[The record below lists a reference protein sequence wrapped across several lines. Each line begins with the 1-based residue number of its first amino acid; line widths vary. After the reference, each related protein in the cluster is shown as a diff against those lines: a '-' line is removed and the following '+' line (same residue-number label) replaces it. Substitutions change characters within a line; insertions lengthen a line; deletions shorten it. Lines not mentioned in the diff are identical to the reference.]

1 MLGLMRTSPL
11 FLLLLA
17 ASAFAAAPSAPAA
30 SGAPAESK
38 TAPSEAKL
46 APDDGVVRY
55 RGRSIDVMAYLEG
68 FPWKSFYFAP
78 EAGKVFFLN
87 RGTVERLHEA
97 PLAPGE
103 RVDLSKARVLSEVDF
118 TKRNLW
124 GLKVSRFN
132 GKVYVMGDEDNKEIT
147 NLYELQPDGSFK
159 KLTSEGYIYA
169 WELSPD
175 GRRIAFAARSGAT
188 EFTPGSVG
196 VLDLE
201 TGAVR
206 KAFADSKAL
215 RMTWTSVSWKPDGTA
230 VALGVV
236 CDEDRTRQE
245 LLLVQADGSG
255 HRGLLGCDKK
265 RSVAPAW
272 YWLDDANLV
281 YRSDEPGNTVAY
293 RLELATGRSA
303 ALTDPKW
310 NVSTAELLGGRL
322 VVLEKR
328 PVTTALHVID
338 PRGGTLT
345 STRELPASLW
355 ANRGT
360 RERMYLN
367 LDSATVPFEALEVRL
382 EGGEPRVDVVLDYGK
397 ELKDRIVHCEARKVS
412 FKTFD
417 GLAAPGEDGRLHA
430 FLYTPRKPAKGAQ
443 ARLLVN
449 SFYGGSNSWSPKV
462 HMFCA
467 AGFHVLSPAPRGSW
481 DWGREFHDKMQG
493 DLGGGEILD
502 VVEAAKT
509 FSKELG
515 IPATQ
520 VGAFGGS
527 HGGYATLRALTLP
540 DEVNGH
546 APGFRFG
553 FGVSDYGIS
562 DLVRYVKN
570 CNIPGWITDMTRED
584 PAKNPAKWLDR
595 SPQTHACRASGPLF
609 LSHGSNDKRVGIEES
624 EGMMAALRKCGRT
637 QDVFYRLPGQG
648 HGYKGTPVNVA
659 YYRELFKFL
668 EGLDPAATAAK

>member
-1 MLGLMRTSPL
+1 MLGVMRTLPL
-11 FLLLLA
+11 CLLLLA
-17 ASAFAAAPSAPAA
+17 ASAFAAAPSP
-30 SGAPAESK
+30 SAPAE
-38 TAPSEAKL
+38 AGPAQ
-46 APDDGVVRY
+46 DGVVRY
-55 RGRSIDVMAYLEG
+55 RDRAIDVKAYLEG

-78 EAGKVFFLN
+78 EAGKLFFLN
-87 RGTVERLHEA
+87 RGAVERLHEA
-97 PLAPGE
+97 PLEPGK
-103 RVDLSKARVLSEVDF
+103 RADLAKARVLSDVDF

-124 GLKVSRFN
+124 GLKVSRWN
-132 GKVYVMGDEDNKEIT
+132 GKVYVKGDEDNREII
-147 NLYELQPDGSFK
+147 NIYELQADGSFK
-159 KLTSEGYIYA
+159 KLTSEGYIYDWA
-169 WELSPD
+169 LSPD
-175 GRRIAFAARSGAT
+175 GRRVAFAARSGAT

-196 VLDLE
+196 ILDLE

-206 KAFADSKAL
+206 KVFTDSKAL
-215 RMTWTSVSWKPDGTA
+215 RMTWTTVSWKPDGTA
-230 VALGVV
+230 VALGAV

-265 RSVAPAW
+265 RSVSPTW
-272 YWLDDANLV
+272 DWLDDGSLL
-281 YRSDEPGNTVAY
+281 YTSDEPGNTVAY
-293 RLELATGRSA
+293 RLDLATGESA
-303 ALTDPKW
+303 PLTDPKW
-310 NVSTAELLGGRL
+310 NLESAQLLGDRL
-322 VVLEKR
+322 VALEKR
-328 PVTTALHVID
+328 PVTTALHVVD
-338 PRGGTLT
+338 PRDGKRS
-345 STRELPASLW
+345 STREFPASLW
-355 ANRGT
+355 AVRGT
-360 RERMYLN
+360 RERMFLN
-367 LDSATVPFEALEVRL
+367 LDSVTVPYEGLALRL
-382 EGGEPRVDVVLDYGK
+382 EGGRPRLEVVVDYGD
-397 ELKDRIVHCEARKVS
+397 ELKKRIVHCDARKVS

-417 GLAAPGEDGRLHA
+417 GYAAPGEDGTLHA
-430 FLYTPRKPAKGAQ
+430 FLYTPRAPAKGAQ

-449 SFYGGSNSWSPKV
+449 SFYGGTNSWYPKL
-462 HMFCA
+462 HMFCQ

-502 VVEAAKT
+502 VVEAAKA

-515 IPATQ
+515 IPPAQ

-553 FGVSDYGIS
+553 FGLSDYGIS

-584 PAKNPAKWLDR
+584 PAKNPEKWLDR

-624 EGMMAALRKCGRT
+624 EAMMAALRKCGRT
-637 QDVFYRLPGQG
+637 RDVFYKLPGQG
-648 HGYKGTPVNVA
+648 HGYKGTPVLID
-659 YYRELFKFL
+659 YYREMFKFL
-668 EGLDPAATAAK
+668 EGLEPGQTAAK